1 MNDTDDLSEW
11 AAAYRR
17 AGQPSAA
24 LRARIG
30 AATGMRASSP
40 KRPRW
45 REAATNVGF
54 VAAVAIATLL
64 LLSWIGGGM
73 VATRHDDA
81 DDNTAPY
88 RHEAAP
94 TVERAAFGHEPVPA
108 ELGVTPATTPTIAR
122 PAAPTDTG
130 PKRSPSVLPSAT
142 SPDVDAPIDDGGD
155 LESLRR
161 LRAAEALLASDPARA
176 LALLETHAQA
186 YPDSAMALERE
197 VLWIRAACRTGGA
210 PALAQ
215 RRAAIAKRPGM
226 AAYRAAIEKDCDAR

>member
-1 MNDTDDLSEW
+1 MSDTDDLSEW

-17 AGQPSAA
+17 VGQPSAA
-24 LRARIG
+24 LRARI
-30 AATGMRASSP
+30 ASATGMRATSP

-45 REAATNVGF
+45 REAGRLVGIG
-54 VAAVAIATLL
+54 AAFAIATLL

-94 TVERAAFGHEPVPA
+94 AVERAVVGHQPVPA
-108 ELGVTPATTPTIAR
+108 ELVPTPATTPTIAA
-122 PAAPTDTG
+122 PAAPTDVP
-130 PKRSPSVLPSAT
+130 PKRSPGASPSAT
-142 SPDVDAPIDDGGD
+142 GPEVTSDDGGD

-161 LRAAEALLASDPARA
+161 LRAAEALLPSDPARA
-176 LALLETHAQA
+176 LALLDAHAEV

-210 PALAQ
+210 PTLAQ
-215 RRAAIAKRPGM
+215 RRAAFAKRPGV
-226 AAYRAAIEKDCDAR
+226 AAYRTAIEKDCDAR